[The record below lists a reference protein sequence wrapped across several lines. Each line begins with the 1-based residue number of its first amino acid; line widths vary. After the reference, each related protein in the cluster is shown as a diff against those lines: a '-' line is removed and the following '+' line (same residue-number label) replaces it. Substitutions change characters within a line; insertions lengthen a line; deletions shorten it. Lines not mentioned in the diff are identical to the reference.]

1 MNDSLMSD
9 DVIPKYYLLV
19 ITTIPCFLNRENRN
33 LRVSCWILKIRA
45 VLSVFWQLLINLNS
59 WKWIKVRTG
68 WVIVFGNSS
77 PTFFLFI
84 FWSFF
89 VNLFS
94 GTIQNLEISSNFTH
108 PNFQKNFKGSP
119 QLTSAFFSSPSV
131 SRSESSSIFSFSFF
145 FCSFF
150 CSSLASTSNCAV
162 IPVFDF
168 AKSVR

>member
-59 WKWIKVRTG
+59 WKWIKVRTR

-94 GTIQNLEISSNFTH
+94 GTIQNLEILSNFTH
-108 PNFQKNFKGSP
+108 PNFQKNRKKINLRVVP
-119 QLTSAFFSSPSV
+119 NLHQLFSLRRLYLDQNPLQYFLFLSSFAPSFV
-131 SRSESSSIFSFSFF
+131 V
-145 FCSFF
+145 
-150 CSSLASTSNCAV
+150 L
-162 IPVFDF
+162 
-168 AKSVR
+168 

>member
-59 WKWIKVRTG
+59 WKWIKVRTR

-94 GTIQNLEISSNFTH
+94 GTIQNLEVSSNFSH
-108 PNFQKNFKGSP
+108 PNFARN
-119 QLTSAFFSSPSV
+119 AVFSWVV
-131 SRSESSSIFSFSFF
+131 SSTQHLLEKWKLGLFMQPLKWSIFSAGTHFLSAG
-145 FCSFF
+145 
-150 CSSLASTSNCAV
+150 LTV
-162 IPVFDF
+162 
-168 AKSVR
+168 

>member
-59 WKWIKVRTG
+59 WKWIKVRTR

-94 GTIQNLEISSNFTH
+94 GTIQNLRISVLITSF
-108 PNFQKNFKGSP
+108 FYNFKGTVFNLH
-119 QLTSAFFSSPSV
+119 QLFSLRRLYLDQNPLQYFLFLSSFAPSFV
-131 SRSESSSIFSFSFF
+131 V
-145 FCSFF
+145 
-150 CSSLASTSNCAV
+150 L
-162 IPVFDF
+162 
-168 AKSVR
+168 

>member
-59 WKWIKVRTG
+59 WKWIKVRTR

-94 GTIQNLEISSNFTH
+94 GTIQNLEILSNFTH
-108 PNFQKNFKGSP
+108 PNFQKNPKKKNLRVVP
-119 QLTSAFFSSPSV
+119 NLHQLFSLRRLYLDQNPLQYFLFLSSFAPSFV
-131 SRSESSSIFSFSFF
+131 V
-145 FCSFF
+145 
-150 CSSLASTSNCAV
+150 L
-162 IPVFDF
+162 
-168 AKSVR
+168 

>member
-94 GTIQNLEISSNFTH
+94 GTIQNLEIPSNITH
-108 PNFQKNFKGSP
+108 PNFKKKIQKYFLRVVLNLH
-119 QLTSAFFSSPSV
+119 QLFSLRRLYLDQNPLQYFLFL
-131 SRSESSSIFSFSFF
+131 SSFALSFVV
-145 FCSFF
+145 
-150 CSSLASTSNCAV
+150 L
-162 IPVFDF
+162 
-168 AKSVR
+168 